1 MKMLDVPCGKCGHR
15 YPGFH
20 ICVLD
25 FSTPEGIKRARFVE
39 STELGAKSK
48 LNRAGR
54 KRSNRQH
61 QPDFGSPEDRANRA
75 EAVRQ
80 ARASEPGRAERD
92 KEIAR
97 LYGDEQLSINAIV
110 KKLGYSQKTVSAV
123 VRKAV
128 ADGHI
133 IFRGNTGRPK
143 ADAA

>member
-1 MKMLDVPCGKCGHR
+1 VKMLDTPCGKCGHR
-15 YPGFH
+15 FPGFH

-25 FSTPEGIKRARFVE
+25 FSTKEGLKAATTVDY
-39 STELGAKSK
+39 TPP
-48 LNRAGR
+48 AGR
-54 KRSNRQH
+54 KSRAR
-61 QPDFGSPEDRANRA
+61 PGANRSESVA
-75 EAVRQ
+75 A
-80 ARASEPGRAERD
+80 ARRREPGRAERD

-128 ADGHI
+128 EDGHI
-133 IFRGNTGRPK
+133 IYRGNTGRPK